1 MDLVFWKYHG
11 KIIKAMFG
19 IRRSG
24 LVRRKKTLHA
34 EMPLFDHLK
43 ELRKVLLISA
53 YAVALGTILGWAL
66 SDFAYRFLAQPIVG
80 ITEVSF
86 ITTTP
91 MEPVLVK
98 LKISLVLW
106 SFILPALK
114 KNEQKYL
121 YFIVPCSLILFI
133 CGAAFSFYFVLP
145 VGLKF
150 LLFAGGG
157 AVESTPFVTKS
168 SYLNFI
174 LTFVLSFGVVFQL
187 PVVLLLLIRL
197 GYLSPKTLAKH
208 RRWAFFIIIVL
219 AVIISPT
226 PDIPTQFLMAGP
238 MYLLYE
244 MSIWLGYLA
253 VRSRK
258 KEMDRLTKEGEGK

>member
-1 MDLVFWKYHG
+1 M
-11 KIIKAMFG
+11 
-19 IRRSG
+19 R
-24 LVRRKKTLHA
+24 RRKKQSS

-53 YAVALGTILGWAL
+53 YAIAFGTIVGWGL
-66 SDFAYRFLAQPIVG
+66 SDYAYRFLAEPIVG
-80 ITEVSF
+80 INEVSF

-91 MEPVLVK
+91 MEPIFVK
-98 LKISLVLW
+98 LKISLVVGLLVALPIIVWQIW

-114 KNEQKYL
+114 KNERKYL
-121 YFIVPCSLILFI
+121 YLIVPSSIALFVG
-133 CGAAFSFYFVLP
+133 GAAFSFYLVLP

-150 LLFAGGG
+150 LLFAGGT
-157 AVESTPFVTKS
+157 AVESIPFVTKT

-197 GYLSPKTLAKH
+197 GYLSPQTLAKN
-208 RRWAFFIIIVL
+208 RKWAFFAIIVL

-226 PDIPTQFLMAGP
+226 PDLLTQFLMAGP

-244 MSIWLGYLA
+244 MSIWLGYIVDRGRKEELA
-253 VRSRK
+253 K
-258 KEMDRLTKEGEGK
+258 GGGEQ